1 MIDFFSPLRYPGGKG
16 KLVPFF
22 EQLLTDNS
30 LNDGIYVEPYIGGGA
45 VALSLLLREYVQRII
60 INDKD
65 RSIYAFWYSVLYKTE
80 ELCRLISRTPVT
92 MEIWQE
98 QREVQSRKDYADLL
112 SLGFSTFFLNRTNR
126 SGIIKAGVIGGKEQT
141 GNYKMDARFKKQDLI
156 SRIRRISNYADRID
170 LHNDDAVNLIKE
182 ISPTLPENS
191 LLYLDPPYYKKGN
204 GLYMNYYNDDD
215 HRQISEVIRS
225 EKAHRW
231 VVSYDAS
238 DFIKALYKDFR
249 CKEFQLNYSANNNG
263 KGTEIM
269 FFSDNCTASDEA
281 MKLLG

>member
-16 KLVPFF
+16 RLVPFF
-22 EQLLTDNS
+22 EQLLTDNN
-30 LNDGIYVEPYIGGGA
+30 LNDGIYVEPYVGGGA
-45 VALSLLLREYVQRII
+45 VALSLLFREYVQRII

-80 ELCRLISRTPVT
+80 ELCRLISVTPVT
-92 MEIWQE
+92 MDIWHE
-98 QREVQSRKDYADLL
+98 QRKVQGIKDDADLL

-141 GNYKMDARFKKQDLI
+141 GNYKMDVRFRKHELI
-156 SRIRRISNYADRID
+156 SRIRRISNYADRIE
-170 LHNDDAVNLIKE
+170 LHNDDAVDLIKG
-182 ISPTLPENS
+182 ISPTLPANS
-191 LLYLDPPYYKKGN
+191 MLYLDPPYYKKGN

-215 HRQISEVIRS
+215 HREISEVIRS
-225 EKAHRW
+225 ERAHRW

-269 FFSDNCTASDEA
+269 FFSDNCMVSDEA
-281 MKLLG
+281 LGQLG